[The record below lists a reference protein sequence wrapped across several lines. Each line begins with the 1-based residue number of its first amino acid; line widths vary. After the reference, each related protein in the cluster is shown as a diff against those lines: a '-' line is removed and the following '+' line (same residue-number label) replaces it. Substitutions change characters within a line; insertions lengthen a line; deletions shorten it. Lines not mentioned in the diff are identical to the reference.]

1 MFQVEDAL
9 PDLGGRE
16 KKLFKGQDLCKYFCQ
31 YMFSFGL
38 KVLMIFWKKKTN
50 LSYFGNQLV
59 EGNGTSKNQYNF
71 CYNFRVQS
79 AAFMA
84 SWLHGMV

>member
-38 KVLMIFWKKKTN
+38 KVPVNDFLEEEDKFKLFW
-50 LSYFGNQLV
+50 
-59 EGNGTSKNQYNF
+59 
-71 CYNFRVQS
+71 
-79 AAFMA
+79 
-84 SWLHGMV
+84 